1 MSHLDLHVEGMTCA
15 ACSARIEK
23 VLGRIPGVHADVS
36 LIEHRA
42 RITGISIDE
51 AIAVIRRA
59 GYDAWPV
66 KPRHVDIQTTTVMD
80 RFRLGISVG
89 CAILMSADM
98 VAMLS
103 GALHLIPLQ
112 FQFVLAT
119 LMQTVVAWPFYGAA
133 LRALRGGSAN
143 MESLVSLGTLAAY
156 AWSLAAWIAPHWLL
170 TTTAPAG
177 HASMP
182 PVYFETSVIV
192 LAMVCIGRHL
202 ELRARQRALAAIA
215 VLVKLDDG
223 PVRLWNAELEKFA
236 PAAVA
241 SVTPGDRLEF
251 LPGDPISLD
260 ALILEGQSEVDE
272 SSLTGESLPALR
284 GPGQTIYAGCHNLS
298 GRLVASAI
306 CRQEN
311 SRRALIGARIL
322 DALGTR
328 APIAALADRIAAIFV
343 PAVLIIAA
351 ATFAGH
357 LLVGAAA
364 SEALGHAV
372 AVLVVACP
380 CALGLATPSAIA
392 AGLARSAQRGWL
404 FRSADALQRAA
415 DVDMVVLDK
424 TGTLTSGRPV
434 VVALSTGRD
443 SSIGLAAQPPDRPW
457 PEWLAAAT
465 AAEKGIEHPLAG
477 ALLSYAA
484 GRPMPSLE
492 NVNVEA
498 GQGIIAMPGEVI
510 VGRPSWVRTKLS
522 STDSAPDTILDE
534 QQPDASAVDVAM
546 SGIWRGRIW
555 IADSLRPDA
564 PVAIDQFRSAGMDIL
579 ILSGDRETA
588 VRRVA
593 GQLGNTSFEAAQSP
607 ENKTARLEQLRAQG
621 RKVAMIGDG
630 INDASAMAHAHL
642 GVALASGAALAL
654 EAADLTISESSPL
667 QASAQSLALAR
678 ATMGR
683 VRENLIFAFG
693 FNALAIPLAALG
705 MLSPVMAGTAMALSS
720 FLVVSNAARM
730 LRWTPPQPGA
740 TT

>member
-1 MSHLDLHVEGMTCA
+1 MSHLDLHIEGMTCA

-23 VLGRIPGVHADVS
+23 VLGRIPGVRADVS

-42 RITGISIDE
+42 RITGIDIDE

-80 RFRLGISVG
+80 RFRLAISVG

-98 VAMLS
+98 IAMLS
-103 GALHLIPLQ
+103 GAPHLIPLQ
-112 FQFVLAT
+112 LQFVLAT

-156 AWSLAAWIAPHWLL
+156 AWSLAAWIEPHRLL
-170 TTTAPAG
+170 TTSAPEG

-215 VLVKLDDG
+215 ALVKLDNG
-223 PVRLWNAELEKFA
+223 PVRLWNAELEQFA
-236 PAAVA
+236 PAVVA
-241 SVTPGDRLEF
+241 SVMPGDRLEF
-251 LPGDPISLD
+251 LPGDAVSLD
-260 ALILEGQSEVDE
+260 AMILEGQSEVDE

-298 GRLVASAI
+298 GRLVVSAI
-306 CRQEN
+306 CRQEG
-311 SRRALIGARIL
+311 SRRALMGARIL

-364 SEALGHAV
+364 AEALGHAV

-443 SSIGLAAQPPDRPW
+443 SSIGLGTQSPDRPW
-457 PEWLAAAT
+457 PQWLAAAT

-492 NVNVEA
+492 NVKVEA
-498 GQGIIAMPGEVI
+498 GQGVIAMPGEVI
-510 VGRPSWVRTKLS
+510 VGRPSWVRQKLS
-522 STDSAPDTILDE
+522 SADSAPDAILDE
-534 QQPDASAVDVAM
+534 QQPDASAVDVAIG
-546 SGIWRGRIW
+546 GIWRGRIW

-564 PVAIDQFRSAGMDIL
+564 PVAMEQFRSAGMDIL

-593 GQLGNTSFEAAQSP
+593 GQLGNISFEAAQSP
-607 ENKTARLEQLRAQG
+607 ENKTARLEQLRAQS

-654 EAADLTISESSPL
+654 EAADLTISENSPL
-667 QASAQSLALAR
+667 QASAQSLALAK

-683 VRENLIFAFG
+683 VRENLTFAFG

-730 LRWTPPQPGA
+730 LRWTPPHPGA